1 MGLLTRAILSHPE
14 YHPSFFFCCRATM
27 GISREAGSS
36 FCAVVHA
43 RIKAEGTM
51 MVLRRRTLRRRRIS
65 RRDFGGLGGFTDVV
79 LPLESTQWVFSSKK
93 SARSSD
99 TSSLLT
105 LSWRRPARSAISR
118 QLIADRPPDDDGGT
132 RVVLPAIADAR

>member
-51 MVLRRRTLRRRRIS
+51 IVLRCIMPCMASCTQNSGVMPLRAN
-65 RRDFGGLGGFTDVV
+65 T
-79 LPLESTQWVFSSKK
+79 T
-93 SARSSD
+93 
-99 TSSLLT
+99 
-105 LSWRRPARSAISR
+105 PARSLNSVSTGPGQSAH
-118 QLIADRPPDDDGGT
+118 T
-132 RVVLPAIADAR
+132 